1 MNRTVLFG
9 IAGVLLV
16 LGGLA
21 APIVLG
27 VRQCHALRHFH
38 VVRQGVLYRS
48 AQLNEAGLRQVV
60 RDLGVRTIVNL
71 RDGLQ
76 TNDQREETFC
86 RDNGVRF
93 VRIKPLS
100 WNGVQGHTPV
110 EAGLRTFLRVMSD
123 SANHPVL
130 IHCYRGVHRTGG
142 YVAVYRMEM
151 EGWKKDEALAE
162 MRNLGYVQLGEHA
175 DVAGF
180 FESYR
185 RTGRWALPRPAA
197 DFPLLARSTRP

>member
-1 MNRTVLFG
+1 MNRTMLFG
-9 IAGVLLV
+9 IAGVVLV
-16 LGGLA
+16 LAGLA

-27 VRQCHALRHFH
+27 VRQCNDLRHFH

-48 AQLNEAGLRQVV
+48 AQLTESGLRQVV

-71 RDGLQ
+71 RDGVQ
-76 TNDQREETFC
+76 TNDQREEAFC
-86 RDNGVRF
+86 RANGVRF

-100 WNGVQGHTPV
+100 WNGVQGSAPV

-123 SANHPVL
+123 PANHPVL

-151 EGWKKDEALAE
+151 EGWKKDEALTE

-180 FESYR
+180 FDSYR
-185 RTGRWALPRPAA
+185 RIGRWAVPRPATGS
-197 DFPLLARSTRP
+197 PLLARSPRP